1 MKEKVLEL
9 YSAGH
14 NINKIAAMLMIQ
26 KSEVERIV
34 NNLEA
39 KKNSKEITPAVVEET
54 SKKKKK

>member
-1 MKEKVLEL
+1 MKEKVIEL
-9 YSAGH
+9 YSAGY
-14 NINKIAAMLMIQ
+14 NVNKIAAMLMIQ

>member
-14 NINKIAAMLMIQ
+14 NVNKIAAMLMIQ

-34 NNLEA
+34 NNDDA
-39 KKNSKEITPAVVEET
+39 K
-54 SKKKKK
+54 

>member
-9 YSAGH
+9 YNAGH
-14 NINKIAAMLMIQ
+14 NINKIGAMLMIQ

-39 KKNSKEITPAVVEET
+39 KKNTNETAVVEEK
-54 SKKKKK
+54 SKKNKK

>member
-14 NINKIAAMLMIQ
+14 NVNKIAAMLMIQ

-39 KKNSKEITPAVVEET
+39 KKNTNETAAVVET

>member
-9 YSAGH
+9 YSAGY
-14 NINKIAAMLMIQ
+14 NVNKIAAMLMIQ

-34 NNLEA
+34 NNDDA
-39 KKNSKEITPAVVEET
+39 KKNSIETTPAVVEET